1 MNIICI
7 GEAMAE
13 LRLRDG
19 AMAHGYAGD
28 IFNAAVYLRRLLPAD
43 QQVQFLSRVGADTFS
58 QRFLSLAA
66 DEGIDA
72 AHIDRDPDRNIGIYL
87 VSTDAAGERSF
98 EYWRSQS
105 AARQM
110 FAEAAPDIETQPG
123 DIVFL
128 SAITLAVI
136 SPAARLRLMEWLQM
150 LRKQGLHVAFDSN
163 YRPRLWANADEARQ
177 AISALWAITDIALP
191 SVDDEMALF
200 GDVDEDAVLARFRAG
215 GHLTGALKR
224 GAKGPLGLG
233 QAAGAEGDFR
243 PATKVVDTT
252 AAGDSFDA
260 GFLAGFAQK
269 ASPADCLMGGHKMAS
284 EVIGWTGAIIP
295 RAEWKAPA

>member
-13 LRLRDG
+13 LRLKDG

-28 IFNAAVYLRRLLPAD
+28 IFNAAVYLRRLLPAGH
-43 QQVQFLSRVGADTFS
+43 QVQFLSRVGTDTFS
-58 QRFLSLAA
+58 QEFLSLMA

-72 AHIDRDPDRNIGIYL
+72 GQIDRDPDRNIGIYL

-110 FAEAAPDIETQPG
+110 FNTGAPQVDTRPG

-136 SPAARLRLMEWLQM
+136 SAEARLRLLTWLTS
-150 LRKQGLHVAFDSN
+150 LRRQGVRVAFDSN
-163 YRPRLWANADEARQ
+163 YRPRLWVSVAEARQ
-177 AISALWAITDIALP
+177 AISAFWAITDIALP
-191 SVDDEMALF
+191 SVDDEMALY
-200 GDVDEDAVLARFRAG
+200 GDADEAAVLARFQAG

-233 QAAGAEGDFR
+233 QAAGHEGDFR
-243 PATKVVDTT
+243 PAAKVVDTT

-260 GFLAGFAQK
+260 GFLAGFAQG
-269 ASPADCLMGGHKMAS
+269 ASPADCLMGGHKMAA
-284 EVIGWTGAIIP
+284 EVIGWPGAIIP
-295 RAEWKAPA
+295 RADWKAPI